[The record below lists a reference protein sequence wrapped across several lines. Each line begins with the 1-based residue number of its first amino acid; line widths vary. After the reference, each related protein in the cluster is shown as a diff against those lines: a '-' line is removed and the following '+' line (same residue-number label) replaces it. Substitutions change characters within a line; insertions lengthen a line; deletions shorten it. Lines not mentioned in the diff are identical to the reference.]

1 MKQVYC
7 YDLDGVCY
15 LQIPKCAN
23 TSILIMMYGDLID
36 DMDGFKKISSKRQHA
51 FFKQRRKMY
60 LKKEFEKSFKFT
72 FVRNPYDR
80 IFSAWF
86 DKIYTGNGAFY
97 GTFAAYGVKKDESF
111 KGFVEKISRFEDE
124 KLNDHIRS
132 QYFVAKHVIET
143 GGFVGK
149 VENIGEQ
156 VRVVEAKLNRKF
168 PVYKFNNKKNID
180 KYKKIKLSS
189 LNEYSKAIIY
199 KRYRDDFDNFEYKR

>member
-1 MKQVYC
+1 
-7 YDLDGVCY
+7 
-15 LQIPKCAN
+15 
-23 TSILIMMYGDLID
+23 
-36 DMDGFKKISSKRQHA
+36 
-51 FFKQRRKMY
+51 
-60 LKKEFEKSFKFT
+60 
-72 FVRNPYDR
+72 
-80 IFSAWF
+80 
-86 DKIYTGNGAFY
+86 
-97 GTFAAYGVKKDESF
+97 
-111 KGFVEKISRFEDE
+111 FVEKISRFEDE